1 MSMKILTWLKLS
13 LVVLVAG
20 GFIAMI
26 LYALFMRDSIR
37 SAQLEPPLITAPDEP
52 VKRRPDEAGGREFAD
67 QDKLVFDLLESP
79 TAAQSEEILGAI
91 PKAPVGVSETLSPT
105 VVASVTQSIPSP
117 TTALPAETVQ
127 PTMALAQAQP
137 VTASPSLKVSP
148 SLVVAAQPAAKP
160 EPKFESKAETKPT
173 TALVAPKGWRVQ
185 LAAVPSRDAGEKAA
199 AALQKKF
206 PVLKPYAL
214 YLEPTGKGTYMRVQ
228 FAGLK
233 DRAAAAAVCSKL
245 SGQACFPVAA
255 KP

>member
-1 MSMKILTWLKLS
+1 MSLKFLNWLKLS
-13 LVVLVAG
+13 LVILVVG

-91 PKAPVGVSETLSPT
+91 PKAPLNTSETLSPT
-105 VVASVTQSIPSP
+105 VAASVPSAASP
-117 TTALPAETVQ
+117 TAALPAETVQ
-127 PTMALAQAQP
+127 PAIALAQAQP
-137 VTASPSLKVSP
+137 AAVTPSNISSPT
-148 SLVVAAQPAAKP
+148 VAAAKP
-160 EPKFESKAETKPT
+160 EAKPAT
-173 TALVAPKGWRVQ
+173 PLAAPKGWRVQ
-185 LAAVPSRDAGEKAA
+185 LAAVPSREAGEKAA

-233 DRAAAAAVCSKL
+233 DRAAAAAVCGKL
-245 SGQACFPVAA
+245 AGQACFPVAA

>member
-1 MSMKILTWLKLS
+1 MSLKFLNWLKLS

-52 VKRRPDEAGGREFAD
+52 VKRRPDEAGGRAFAD

-91 PKAPVGVSETLSPT
+91 PKAPLNTSETLSPT
-105 VVASVTQSIPSP
+105 LTTASIPSSSP

-127 PTMALAQAQP
+127 PAMALAQAQP
-137 VTASPSLKVSP
+137 VTVTLSATSGNTTSPSVT
-148 SLVVAAQPAAKP
+148 VAKSTPL
-160 EPKFESKAETKPT
+160 AETK
-173 TALVAPKGWRVQ
+173 TAAAISAPKGWRIQ
-185 LAAVPSRDAGEKAA
+185 LAAVPSREAGEKAA

-206 PVLKPYAL
+206 PVLKPYTL

-233 DRAAAAAVCSKL
+233 DRAAAAAVCGKL
-245 SGQACFPVAA
+245 AGQACFPVAA

>member
-1 MSMKILTWLKLS
+1 MSLKFLNWLKLS
-13 LVVLVAG
+13 LVLLVAG

-79 TAAQSEEILGAI
+79 TAAQSEEILGAV
-91 PKAPVGVSETLSPT
+91 PKAPVGVSDTLSPT
-105 VVASVTQSIPSP
+105 VAASVPPAASP
-117 TTALPAETVQ
+117 TTASPAETVQ
-127 PTMALAQAQP
+127 PAIALAQAQP
-137 VTASPSLKVSP
+137 VAVTPSLKISP
-148 SLVVAAQPAAKP
+148 TLAATTQLEAKP
-160 EPKFESKAETKPT
+160 EPKPEPKLEAKPAT
-173 TALVAPKGWRVQ
+173 PLAAPKGWRVQ
-185 LAAVPSRDAGEKAA
+185 LAAVPSREAGEKAA

-233 DRAAAAAVCSKL
+233 DRAAAAAVCGKL
-245 SGQACFPVAA
+245 AGQACFPVAP
-255 KP
+255 K

>member
-13 LVVLVAG
+13 LVILVAG

-91 PKAPVGVSETLSPT
+91 PKAPVSTSDTLSPT
-105 VVASVTQSIPSP
+105 LASGPLASASP
-117 TTALPAETVQ
+117 TTVLPTETVQ
-127 PTMALAQAQP
+127 PALALAQAQP
-137 VTASPSLKVSP
+137 VAVAPSLKVSP
-148 SLVVAAQPAAKP
+148 TVSTTKPAAKP
-160 EPKFESKAETKPT
+160 EPEPKAVAQAAT
-173 TALVAPKGWRVQ
+173 VAPKGWRVQ
-185 LAAVPSRDAGEKAA
+185 LAAVPSREAGEKAG

-206 PVLKPYAL
+206 PVLKPYTL
-214 YLEPTGKGTYMRVQ
+214 HLEPTGKGTYMRVQ

-245 SGQACFPVAA
+245 AGQACFPVAA

>member
-1 MSMKILTWLKLS
+1 MSLKFLNWLKLS
-13 LVVLVAG
+13 LVLLVVG

-79 TAAQSEEILGAI
+79 TAAQSEEILGAV
-91 PKAPVGVSETLSPT
+91 PKAPVGVSDTLSPT
-105 VVASVTQSIPSP
+105 TSP
-117 TTALPAETVQ
+117 TTTAPNVTAQPAT
-127 PTMALAQAQP
+127 TSAQAQP
-137 VTASPSLKVSP
+137 AAVTPSNISSPT
-148 SLVVAAQPAAKP
+148 VAAAKP
-160 EPKFESKAETKPT
+160 EPKPEVKPAT
-173 TALVAPKGWRVQ
+173 PLAAPKGWRVQ
-185 LAAVPSRDAGEKAA
+185 LAAVPSREAGEKAA

-233 DRAAAAAVCSKL
+233 DRAAAAAVCGKL
-245 SGQACFPVAA
+245 AGQACFPVAP
-255 KP
+255 K